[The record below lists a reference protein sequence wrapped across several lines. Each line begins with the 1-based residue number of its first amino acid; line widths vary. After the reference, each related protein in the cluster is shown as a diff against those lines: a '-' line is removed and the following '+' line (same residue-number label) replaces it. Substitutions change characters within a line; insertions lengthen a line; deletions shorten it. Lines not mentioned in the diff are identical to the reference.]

1 MEETMNQVIE
11 TIKDRR
17 SIRRYLPEQIKEEEL
32 NTILE
37 AGIYAPSGH
46 NDQPWYFTVIQSK
59 EVIEDLNVKT
69 KLLMEKAKTDWIV
82 KMAQNEKY
90 HVFYNA
96 PTVVIVSGKKN
107 NNKELPYC
115 PMADCSAAAQNILL
129 AAKSIG
135 VASCWVGLTSFIFE
149 EQEEVK
155 KLNIPE
161 EYEPLFAITLGYSA
175 VTKDL
180 KAFER
185 KNNAINYIR

>member
-1 MEETMNQVIE
+1 MNQVIE

-69 KLLMEKAKTDWIV
+69 KQLMEKAKTDWIV

-107 NNKELPYC
+107 NNEELPYC

-175 VTKDL
+175 VTKEL